1 MLIATFTRDLPTCG
15 RRVRGAFYACDLATA
30 SPHGSRRRTHLVDE
44 DAEATRR
51 HGREHRTSQCGE
63 GPEFE
68 STAVGLRGSALDYYA
83 VPNARHT
90 RAHTGTRAHA
100 RARVMS
106 PDAAKRQHFDPYFA
120 LRSTAD
126 FARDPS
132 PRPRN
137 SVPCPPS
144 SLVPP
149 SSFLP
154 RSLPL
159 SPVSVLPSSLP
170 FIFHPPFSH
179 SFMKPCARHCV
190 AREEDRCEQD
200 NHLRGSFLKPGLTT
214 LRAWR
219 PAGR

>member
-1 MLIATFTRDLPTCG
+1 MLIATFTRDPPTCG

-154 RSLPL
+154 SSL
-159 SPVSVLPSSLP
+159 SSSLP
-170 FIFHPPFSH
+170 CLRPPFFPPLH
-179 SFMKPCARHCV
+179 LSFTLFSLFH
-190 AREEDRCEQD
+190 E
-200 NHLRGSFLKPGLTT
+200 T
-214 LRAWR
+214 LREALRRAW
-219 PAGR
+219 GGQV

>member
-1 MLIATFTRDLPTCG
+1 MGDACVGLFTR
-15 RRVRGAFYACDLATA
+15 VI
-30 SPHGSRRRTHLVDE
+30 SRRPHHTGAVVAPTWWMR
-44 DAEATRR
+44 TRR
-51 HGREHRTSQCGE
+51 RPAGTARNTELASAGRDRSLNPRPLGFEAPPLTIMLFLTHGTHG
-63 GPEFE
+63 
-68 STAVGLRGSALDYYA
+68 
-83 VPNARHT
+83 HT
-90 RAHTGTRAHA
+90 RAHTGTRAHTQ
-100 RARVMS
+100 ARVMS

-132 PRPRN
+132 PRLRN

-170 FIFHPPFSH
+170 FIFHSPFSH

-190 AREEDRCEQD
+190 ARGEDRCEQG
-200 NHLRGSFLKPGLTT
+200 NHLRGSFLKPGLRT